1 MRFFLLGI
9 LLPAACP
16 TAAALETPQPAQT
29 SGALFLEA
37 SSLPPNDP
45 SPVKVLRKHYVQILE
60 PLLDNLPGRFQ
71 HPGWKP
77 EVKLNLFDDLK
88 LDWTVNRIRV
98 RPGGGWVLWGSLT
111 GDPGGQVVMA
121 YRHGVLQSD
130 AWVTGKGKFEI
141 RYLGNGIHR
150 VSEMDPQP
158 DCTFAGDEI
167 PSNSLISGWTAPQG
181 VPGNYPQAIQSGCPN
196 SLPLKVSQMMVLYTA
211 LAQQLAGGQ
220 DGIETQ
226 IDLDWAGMN
235 MAFYNSGVTA
245 EMELVGTRAVT
256 YIETGNVIT
265 DIGNLTNPAIFP
277 QLSNW
282 MVSTGAHYVSL
293 FVGAAQTTSA
303 GTIAGVGYV
312 PGYAS
317 VVYIPYGNQ
326 AFPHELGHNF
336 GCLHDRGTM
345 GIPTGDGYN
354 FGYKL
359 NSAGTTYIDIMSYQP
374 GNWIQFYSNPDVTFQ
389 GQPTGVDPT
398 APTAA
403 DNALEIN
410 QNFPN
415 TAYSGSNQL
424 PVVEV
429 SSPLDGTFISA
440 PIPLTLTATAS
451 DPNPG
456 GTVAQVDFFVNDLF
470 VGTSTAAPF
479 SLGWTPPAA
488 GTYYISA
495 TAIDG
500 LGAMKVSCPIA
511 VYVGVPTSTP
521 TPTYTIT
528 LTPTFTPTFTA
539 TPSPTSTWTPL
550 PTATIGS
557 PTATPVLSGC
567 CVDPSSEIFWT
578 PANIFGGTY
587 GAGGYSGDGGLAT
600 SAKLNEPSGIFID
613 SNWNTYFCDL
623 DNYVVRKIS
632 GGVITTVAGN
642 GIGGYSGDGGPA
654 TSAELLSPLYV
665 TGDNIGNL
673 YICDRAG
680 NRVRKVNPAGIIS
693 TYSGNGTPGYTGD
706 GGPATGAMLN
716 NPQGIVLDATGNLYI
731 ADTGNN
737 VLRKVDTAGVIST
750 IAGSPIGTAGYS
762 GDGASATLALL
773 TAPVGI
779 SMDPT
784 GNIYFSD
791 GTQRIREINTGGV
804 INTIAGSGTA
814 GNSGDGGPAI
824 AAKINNVS
832 SIAFCGGYIYL
843 ADSGNWRIRA
853 VNSSGI
859 INLVMLGGGMDF
871 LAIDPQGNLYA
882 SQQYGALCG
891 LSCNYYGDVIS
902 KFPVNCNYTPTA
914 TITGT
919 IPTST
924 NTPTRTLSPTVTNS
938 PTPSLTSSSTATWTP
953 TATPTV
959 TSYIIVDNYPTL
971 TWTVTPTPPCQLQLW
986 PDPFNPKEAVDG
998 KLKVGCL
1005 PSGTMV
1011 SFYTL
1016 SGELLAQVNE
1026 VDGVVKWAGT
1036 NRQGSPV
1043 SSGIYFYVI
1052 QNGNNLLGQGKFLID
1067 R

>member
-1 MRFFLLGI
+1 
-9 LLPAACP
+9 
-16 TAAALETPQPAQT
+16 
-29 SGALFLEA
+29 
-37 SSLPPNDP
+37 
-45 SPVKVLRKHYVQILE
+45 
-60 PLLDNLPGRFQ
+60 
-71 HPGWKP
+71 
-77 EVKLNLFDDLK
+77 
-88 LDWTVNRIRV
+88 
-98 RPGGGWVLWGSLT
+98 
-111 GDPGGQVVMA
+111 
-121 YRHGVLQSD
+121 
-130 AWVTGKGKFEI
+130 
-141 RYLGNGIHR
+141 
-150 VSEMDPQP
+150 
-158 DCTFAGDEI
+158 
-167 PSNSLISGWTAPQG
+167 
-181 VPGNYPQAIQSGCPN
+181 
-196 SLPLKVSQMMVLYTA
+196 
-211 LAQQLAGGQ
+211 
-220 DGIETQ
+220 
-226 IDLDWAGMN
+226 
-235 MAFYNSGVTA
+235 
-245 EMELVGTRAVT
+245 
-256 YIETGNVIT
+256 
-265 DIGNLTNPAIFP
+265 
-277 QLSNW
+277 
-282 MVSTGAHYVSL
+282 
-293 FVGAAQTTSA
+293 
-303 GTIAGVGYV
+303 
-312 PGYAS
+312 
-317 VVYIPYGNQ
+317 
-326 AFPHELGHNF
+326 
-336 GCLHDRGTM
+336 
-345 GIPTGDGYN
+345 
-354 FGYKL
+354 
-359 NSAGTTYIDIMSYQP
+359 
-374 GNWIQFYSNPDVTFQ
+374 
-389 GQPTGVDPT
+389 
-398 APTAA
+398 
-403 DNALEIN
+403 
-410 QNFPN
+410 
-415 TAYSGSNQL
+415 
-424 PVVEV
+424 
-429 SSPLDGTFISA
+429 
-440 PIPLTLTATAS
+440 
-451 DPNPG
+451 
-456 GTVAQVDFFVNDLF
+456 
-470 VGTSTAAPF
+470 
-479 SLGWTPPAA
+479 
-488 GTYYISA
+488 
-495 TAIDG
+495 
-500 LGAMKVSCPIA
+500 
-511 VYVGVPTSTP
+511 
-521 TPTYTIT
+521 
-528 LTPTFTPTFTA
+528 
-539 TPSPTSTWTPL
+539 
-550 PTATIGS
+550 
-557 PTATPVLSGC
+557 
-567 CVDPSSEIFWT
+567 
-578 PANIFGGTY
+578 
-587 GAGGYSGDGGLAT
+587 
-600 SAKLNEPSGIFID
+600 
-613 SNWNTYFCDL
+613 
-623 DNYVVRKIS
+623 
-632 GGVITTVAGN
+632 
-642 GIGGYSGDGGPA
+642 
-654 TSAELLSPLYV
+654 
-665 TGDNIGNL
+665 
-673 YICDRAG
+673 
-680 NRVRKVNPAGIIS
+680 
-693 TYSGNGTPGYTGD
+693 
-706 GGPATGAMLN
+706 MLN